1 MTHHTPESTL
11 RGVAMQHAAWRTRTS
26 LARLSVSMLSLLAA
40 CADSPSGVAA
50 SRQPG
55 PDGASVPAVVRT
67 NTAPLE
73 ALSRDLEAQA
83 ARDGDVALVADLQVG
98 GANRRV
104 VGALAIRNALRET
117 AVPISNVSDRGTF
130 AIPYEDQD
138 TLRIAAAASLVLM
151 YDSRFGFKSYTRINQ
166 LTSAR
171 FQFDMTRTIS
181 SRNVTVSSES
191 GSQVVSRT
199 GGDASVTWP
208 DFIISSGCEFM
219 ATLSTTHHITW
230 PWGTIV
236 PSWRLRRVTTT
247 TGGTGTIV
255 RDCDGAPP
263 PPPTPGTLC
272 DDPTGA
278 GCNVPAGGGI
288 GGITGGFHGQRE
300 VGRSGGYKTVCDV
313 TDWYE
318 NGVYIET
325 TIDRCWTEVIY

>member
-1 MTHHTPESTL
+1 MTHHTSESTL
-11 RGVAMQHAAWRTRTS
+11 RGVAMLHAAWCARIS
-26 LARLSVSMLSLLAA
+26 LARFSVSMLSLLAA

-50 SRQPG
+50 SRQPD
-55 PDGASVPAVVRT
+55 PDGAPVPAVVQA

-83 ARDGDVALVADLQVG
+83 ARGEDVALVADLQLR

-104 VGALAIRNALRET
+104 IGALAIRNALRESALPAST
-117 AVPISNVSDRGTF
+117 GTDHGTF
-130 AIPYEDQD
+130 AIPYEDPD
-138 TLRIAAAASLVLM
+138 TLTIPAVASLVLT

-181 SRNVTVSSES
+181 SRNVTVSTES
-191 GSQVVSRT
+191 GSQVVSRA

-208 DFIISSGCEFM
+208 DFIITSGCEFT
-219 ATLSTTHHITW
+219 AALSTTHHITW

-236 PSWRLRRVTTT
+236 PSWKLRRVSMA

-255 RDCDGAPP
+255 RDCEGAPP
-263 PPPTPGTLC
+263 PPPTPGTMC

-278 GCNVPAGGGI
+278 GCNVPAGGGV
-288 GGITGGFHGQRE
+288 GSVTGGFYGQRE

-318 NGVYIET
+318 NGVYVET
-325 TIDRCWTEVIY
+325 TIDRCWSEVIY